1 MTFAESIAWS
11 ALVVSAVA
19 VAVWIIGALVKRL
32 GVALGV
38 APAWAVLAS
47 IPILTAA
54 SFVPA
59 ISLRVA
65 EPVMRE
71 TKSIPTDSS
80 PLFLPTDSLVPEN
93 RTLLSD
99 EELSKPIRPD
109 EPKIASSRSTPT
121 WTWDAVRERLEPAFR
136 TSAPWLAAALL
147 LGLAVGWLRLFLGWR
162 AVHQLSRNSKP
173 IMDAELH
180 DLFEILRAEL
190 SCSKRVE
197 LKESDSLPSPA
208 AVGWRRCVVLLPTE
222 WRQWT
227 AEERRAV
234 LAHELAHVQRGD
246 YGAWIVAQAC
256 AAAHYFNPLVR
267 SVSHWLRMEQECSAD
282 ADAARLA
289 GGRSQYLRALA
300 NLAVR
305 QRDVSAGWPARCFLP
320 TRGSF
325 VRRIEML
332 RSDPP
337 RWSIRTAAGNIV
349 LTLCVVAAG
358 LALSAF
364 RPALASATPNAE
376 VVADDGSIP
385 VPQTAIAAGQ
395 IRVAELLKNPQVGPA
410 AKKLLDGL
418 ERVAKSSKIK
428 LEDIDRVGMIVLATD
443 QTPGFDGVAVFKAK
457 SDWDKAKLFAGL
469 PGVRA
474 ESEAGINVF
483 RDSNGVVAI
492 LLDDKTLAIPESP
505 RIGEKALRAMTGP
518 RHANLQKLMDQ
529 GSASVISFATSGSE
543 FFGAMIGKPNQGA
556 EMIANV
562 AKPMVDGQ
570 QSMLFRID
578 LAADVKASIDAEYSN
593 AENAKTAAK
602 TAEAAMTLL
611 TNVIGA
617 AETRVPA
624 KGAEGTLIKL
634 AKSALAGTKVQTEG
648 ERVTVKAQLPSAD
661 LVGPI
666 AAALGQMQS
675 AATRMTSANN
685 LKQIALA
692 MHIYADRNK
701 TFPPAAKP
709 EGDSKFPVSWRV
721 RILPF
726 IEHDAL
732 YREYHMD
739 EPWDGPNNRK
749 LLDKMPVI
757 YRNPAKPSENETTYQ
772 VLTGDNTIFP
782 ADRGIG
788 MMDITDGTSRT
799 ILVVEADKSVPWTK
813 PEDLSYP
820 FTDPL
825 PFGNIHMGGFNLA
838 LADGAVN
845 FVSNNIDRKVLFALG
860 TRNGGEMSE
869 GAPANVR
876 PTPPPSRR

>member
-1 MTFAESIAWS
+1 
-11 ALVVSAVA
+11 
-19 VAVWIIGALVKRL
+19 
-32 GVALGV
+32 
-38 APAWAVLAS
+38 
-47 IPILTAA
+47 
-54 SFVPA
+54 
-59 ISLRVA
+59 
-65 EPVMRE
+65 
-71 TKSIPTDSS
+71 
-80 PLFLPTDSLVPEN
+80 
-93 RTLLSD
+93 
-99 EELSKPIRPD
+99 
-109 EPKIASSRSTPT
+109 
-121 WTWDAVRERLEPAFR
+121 
-136 TSAPWLAAALL
+136 
-147 LGLAVGWLRLFLGWR
+147 
-162 AVHQLSRNSKP
+162 
-173 IMDAELH
+173 
-180 DLFEILRAEL
+180 
-190 SCSKRVE
+190 
-197 LKESDSLPSPA
+197 
-208 AVGWRRCVVLLPTE
+208 
-222 WRQWT
+222 
-227 AEERRAV
+227 
-234 LAHELAHVQRGD
+234 
-246 YGAWIVAQAC
+246 
-256 AAAHYFNPLVR
+256 
-267 SVSHWLRMEQECSAD
+267 
-282 ADAARLA
+282 
-289 GGRSQYLRALA
+289 
-300 NLAVR
+300 
-305 QRDVSAGWPARCFLP
+305 
-320 TRGSF
+320 
-325 VRRIEML
+325 
-332 RSDPP
+332 
-337 RWSIRTAAGNIV
+337 
-349 LTLCVVAAG
+349 
-358 LALSAF
+358 
-364 RPALASATPNAE
+364 
-376 VVADDGSIP
+376 
-385 VPQTAIAAGQ
+385 
-395 IRVAELLKNPQVGPA
+395 
-410 AKKLLDGL
+410 
-418 ERVAKSSKIK
+418 
-428 LEDIDRVGMIVLATD
+428 
-443 QTPGFDGVAVFKAK
+443 
-457 SDWDKAKLFAGL
+457 
-469 PGVRA
+469 
-474 ESEAGINVF
+474 
-483 RDSNGVVAI
+483 
-492 LLDDKTLAIPESP
+492 
-505 RIGEKALRAMTGP
+505 
-518 RHANLQKLMDQ
+518 
-529 GSASVISFATSGSE
+529 
-543 FFGAMIGKPNQGA
+543 
-556 EMIANV
+556 
-562 AKPMVDGQ
+562 MVDGQ

-757 YRNPAKPSENETTYQ
+757 YRNPAKPSVNETTYQ